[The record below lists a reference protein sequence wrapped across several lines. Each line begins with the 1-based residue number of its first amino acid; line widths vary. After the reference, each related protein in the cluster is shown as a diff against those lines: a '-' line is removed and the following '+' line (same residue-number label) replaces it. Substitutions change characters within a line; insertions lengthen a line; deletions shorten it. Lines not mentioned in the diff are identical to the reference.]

1 VLGLLGDDGVS
12 KGSKAVHPVGNP
24 MSTSTHPGFNCPGR
38 LVGSLGTARP
48 SRKFVGAFG
57 LGLLASFQSRL
68 VAVGH
73 ILVASTSVFPE
84 WWPVVFRFAVQF
96 AEPRES
102 PTVAVGQAKDE
113 DSLPSVRRADFRRR
127 VQSERTAETAAC
139 QVSKDA
145 IEAEREMASDVFEE
159 DSERSKSP
167 DVLEDDR
174 PQMARV
180 VFSQSLS
187 RFAERL
193 ARVAAGDPV
202 HLREL
207 VDG

>member
-1 VLGLLGDDGVS
+1 MLGLLGDDGVS

-48 SRKFVGAFG
+48 SGEFVGAFG

-68 VAVGH
+68 VAVG
-73 ILVASTSVFPE
+73 
-84 WWPVVFRFAVQF
+84 
-96 AEPRES
+96 
-102 PTVAVGQAKDE
+102 QAKEE
-113 DSLPSVRRADFRRR
+113 DSLASVRRADFRRR
-127 VQSERTAETAAC
+127 IQSERTAETAAR

-145 IEAEREMASDVFEE
+145 IEAEREMSGDVLEE
-159 DSERSKSP
+159 DSERLKSL

-202 HLREL
+202 HAREL

>member
-73 ILVASTSVFPE
+73 ILVASTSVVPE
-84 WWPVVFRFAVQF
+84 WWPVVFRFAVRF

-127 VQSERTAETAAC
+127 VQSERTAETAAR

-167 DVLEDDR
+167 DVFEDDR

-180 VFSQSLS
+180 VFSQSLP